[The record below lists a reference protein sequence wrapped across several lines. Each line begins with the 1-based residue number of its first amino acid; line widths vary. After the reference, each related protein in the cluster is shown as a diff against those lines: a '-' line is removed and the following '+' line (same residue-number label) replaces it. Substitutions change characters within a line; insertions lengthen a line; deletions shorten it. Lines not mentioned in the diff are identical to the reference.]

1 MAFTKVTGHQEES
14 AVLCVLDLANMVSG
28 ANTICEI
35 PAGAIVTGGFI
46 AVTTAYSDTC
56 TLDIGD
62 AGTANRYAND
72 VNIAAT
78 GTTNLSIT
86 GYEASAANGLI
97 KITPSA
103 VDASSPS
110 GAAIICIKYVVVGRE
125 SFAVG

>member
-1 MAFTKVTGHQEES
+1 MAFTMVTAHQEES
-14 AVLCVLDLANMVSG
+14 AVLCELDLAEMVSG
-28 ANTICEI
+28 ANTICQL

-46 AVTTAYSDTC
+46 AVMTAYSAAC

-72 VNIAAT
+72 IDIAAT

-86 GYEASAANGLI
+86 GYECTVANGLI

-110 GAAIICIKYVVVGRE
+110 GTVIICVKYVVAGRE
-125 SFAVG
+125 SFAIG